1 MKGVTMQEQI
11 EITKINRFLA
21 NVGPIVVEVTRAVL
35 QARGCEVEDE
45 GSGLDLAFSIKFS
58 RKELKFYVQNL
69 LLEIVTVDRDE
80 EPLRFDEGLRDF
92 DYFMTKMARAINS
105 KLCVLFHLLK
115 EDDFEAAIE
124 NICKDAK
131 DYERIRIWRFDENNG
146 GRTKSR
152 ADTSEP
158 SNNC

>member
-1 MKGVTMQEQI
+1 MQEQI
-11 EITKINRFLA
+11 DIAKINRFLA
-21 NVGPIVVEVTRAVL
+21 SVGPIVVEVTRAVL
-35 QARGCEVEDE
+35 QVRGCEVEEE
-45 GSGLDLAFSIKFS
+45 GSGLDLVFSIKS
-58 RKELKFYVQNL
+58 GGKTLKFYLQNL

-92 DYFMTKMARAINS
+92 DYFMAKMARAINS

-124 NICKDAK
+124 NICKDAR

>member
-1 MKGVTMQEQI
+1 MQNQV
-11 EITKINRFLA
+11 EIAKINHFLA
-21 NVGPIVVEVTRAVL
+21 RVSPVIVEVTRAIL
-35 QARGCEVEDE
+35 QALGCEVKEE

-58 RKELKFYVQNL
+58 RKELKFYLQNL

-80 EPLRFDEGLRDF
+80 EPLRFDEGLKEF
-92 DYFMTKMARAINS
+92 DYFMAKMARAINS

-124 NICKDAK
+124 NICNDAK

>member
-1 MKGVTMQEQI
+1 MQNQV
-11 EITKINRFLA
+11 EIAKINHFLA
-21 NVGPIVVEVTRAVL
+21 RVSPVIVEVTRAIL
-35 QARGCEVEDE
+35 QALGCEVKEE

-69 LLEIVTVDRDE
+69 LLEIVTADRDE
-80 EPLRFDEGLRDF
+80 EPLRFDEGLKDF
-92 DYFMTKMARAINS
+92 DYFMAKMARAINS

>member
-1 MKGVTMQEQI
+1 MQEQI
-11 EITKINRFLA
+11 EIAKINRFLA
-21 NVGPIVVEVTRAVL
+21 SIGPIVVEITQGIL
-35 QARGCEVEDE
+35 QAIGCEVREE
-45 GSGLDLAFSIKFS
+45 GSGLDLAFSIKS
-58 RKELKFYVQNL
+58 GRKELKFYVQNL

-80 EPLRFDEGLRDF
+80 EPLRFDEGLKEF
-92 DYFMTKMARAINS
+92 DYFMAKMARAINS
-105 KLCVLFHLLK
+105 KLCVLFAVLK

>member
-11 EITKINRFLA
+11 DIAKINHFLA
-21 NVGPIVVEVTRAVL
+21 RVSPVIVEVTRAVL
-35 QARGCEVEDE
+35 QVRGCEVEEE

-58 RKELKFYVQNL
+58 RKELKFYMQNL

-158 SNNC
+158 PNNC